1 MTETMNQI
9 RALVFDFDGT
19 LVQTRI
25 DFKRMRLAIIQHL
38 ENWDLNEEILDRDA
52 YVLELVAKGRAVL
65 GDTHDRGEAFVQG
78 AMQIIETIEME
89 TCPHAS
95 PFPGVQ
101 ETLKQLSRM
110 GYGIGIITR
119 NGRKGVDA
127 VTSRCDLCYDVL
139 LTRNDVERVKPHPEH
154 LEKALGL
161 LGMPPHQA
169 AMIGDHPTDMV
180 CGKAAGAAAIGVLN
194 DGLTRESLLNA
205 GADMVIRCVP
215 DLLQHLKGF
224 PAGS

>member
-1 MTETMNQI
+1 
-9 RALVFDFDGT
+9 
-19 LVQTRI
+19 
-25 DFKRMRLAIIQHL
+25 
-38 ENWDLNEEILDRDA
+38 
-52 YVLELVAKGRAVL
+52 
-65 GDTHDRGEAFVQG
+65 
-78 AMQIIETIEME
+78 MQIIEAIEME

-119 NGRKGVDA
+119 NGRKGVEA

-139 LTRNDVERVKPHPEH
+139 LTRNDVEQVKPHPKH
-154 LEKALGL
+154 LEIALGM
-161 LGMPPHQA
+161 LGMPPDQA
-169 AMIGDHPTDMV
+169 AMIGDHPTDML

-194 DGLTRESLLNA
+194 DGLSRESLLSA
-205 GADMVIRCVP
+205 GADMVVHSVR

-224 PAGS
+224 PAGA